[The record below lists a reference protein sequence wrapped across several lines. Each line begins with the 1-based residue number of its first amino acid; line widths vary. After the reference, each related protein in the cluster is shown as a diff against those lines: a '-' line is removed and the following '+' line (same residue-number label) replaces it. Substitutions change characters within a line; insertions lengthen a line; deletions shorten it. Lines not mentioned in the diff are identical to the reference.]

1 MTSNKQFVGYI
12 GTYTKEGSK
21 GIYKFTLDTEARTMS
36 QVELAATLD
45 NPTYVTISQDNQY
58 LYSVVKDGDLGG
70 AAVYSINSEA
80 NTLEFVNK
88 QLLEG
93 ASPCHISVDSNNSQ
107 IVTANYHKGTI
118 ELYASSEG
126 GALNPASS
134 IAEHHGSGPNA
145 ARQEKPHAHYSGFTP
160 DEKYIV
166 AIDLGIDK
174 LITYAVNEGALS
186 EVHALSVKPGSGPRH
201 LAFHPNGKYAYIMTE
216 LSSEVIALA
225 YNAEDGSFTEL
236 QYISTIPADFTEN
249 NQGSA
254 IQLSADGRFVY
265 AANRGHNSIAI
276 FSVNQDSGELTFVE
290 LTHTEGNWPRDF
302 RIDPTGAFLVASNE
316 ESGNLVLFARNE
328 QTGTL
333 QLLQSD
339 VRVPKPVCVAFLH
352 TV

>member
-1 MTSNKQFVGYI
+1 MQ
-12 GTYTKEGSK
+12 
-21 GIYKFTLDTEARTMS
+21 LD
-36 QVELAATLD
+36 
-45 NPTYVTISQDNQY
+45 
-58 LYSVVKDGDLGG
+58 K
-70 AAVYSINSEA
+70 
-80 NTLEFVNK
+80 K
-88 QLLEG
+88 
-93 ASPCHISVDSNNSQ
+93 
-107 IVTANYHKGTI
+107 
-118 ELYASSEG
+118 
-126 GALNPASS
+126 
-134 IAEHHGSGPNA
+134 
-145 ARQEKPHAHYSGFTP
+145 KPHAHYSGFTP
-160 DEKYIV
+160 DEKKYIV

-174 LITYAVNEGALS
+174 LITYAVKEGALS

-290 LTHTEGNWPRDF
+290 RTHTEGNWPRDF

-339 VRVPKPVCVAFLH
+339 VRVPKPVCVAFFCIQSKKKRTRPEKLYFLI
-352 TV
+352 